1 MGEMAEMADRNTFAE
16 AAIKPA
22 GELPGSVHAHD
33 GEAGGTRFN
42 HFADRVLPTLRQL
55 RAARK
60 IAEAMV
66 EEHTAPAWRR
76 IGNYALDAIRSIDAT
91 LRMTGVYD
99 LSELSVLEGDAA
111 RMNAV
116 CRVLDEVSGR
126 LRALAEDLVQQAA
139 QITGDDSVDPLA
151 ALSAVLNAPF
161 RLGPNG
167 PDSV

>member
-1 MGEMAEMADRNTFAE
+1 MADMAERNTI
-16 AAIKPA
+16 AAAGIKPA
-22 GELPGSVHAHD
+22 GDPPGSAPSHD
-33 GEAGGTRFN
+33 GEAGATRFN

-60 IAEAMV
+60 IAEALA

-91 LRMTGVYD
+91 LRTTGVYD
-99 LSELSVLEGDAA
+99 LSELSVLEGDAT

-139 QITGDDSVDPLA
+139 QITGDDGVDRLA
-151 ALSAVLNAPF
+151 ALSAVLKAPL
-161 RLGPNG
+161 RLGPDG